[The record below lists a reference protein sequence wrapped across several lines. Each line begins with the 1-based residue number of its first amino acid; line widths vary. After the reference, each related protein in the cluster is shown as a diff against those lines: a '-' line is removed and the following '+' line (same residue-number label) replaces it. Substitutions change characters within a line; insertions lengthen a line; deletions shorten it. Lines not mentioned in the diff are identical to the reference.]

1 MPLVTSQSV
10 MCKICGIGTESL
22 QDLDSRPGMYW
33 VEIKW
38 GANMLFGNGV
48 AFWEDFDDY
57 KVLMVDE
64 HGVVVPNG
72 EAGATPRVSKERSSC
87 CNPNEY
93 SLVVQGKWAAGAKKF
108 MIVPTAKATSGVSGV
123 GAREMFTLPVG
134 MTTADFEDDASRAP
148 ATKYTGSLTLEVSNP
163 ETFVMSPHAPAIIK
177 DGLVAASPAL
187 KSDMISIVKVSVP
200 QSSLRRLSAAKT
212 AAFRRLPGSSVVV
225 DYLVLTR
232 ERVALSSNSINAT
245 KMMAAV
251 SSSANAVGMTD
262 FNILSVE
269 IPEPI
274 PESLGTIDVAL
285 SGTTSMA
292 GGLLFALIL
301 SVIALANH

>member
-1 MPLVTSQSV
+1 
-10 MCKICGIGTESL
+10 
-22 QDLDSRPGMYW
+22 MYW
-33 VEIKW
+33 VEVKW
-38 GANMLFGNGV
+38 GANMLFGNEA
-48 AFWEDFDDY
+48 AFWDDFDDY

-64 HGVVVPNG
+64 HGVAVPNG
-72 EAGATPRVSKERSSC
+72 EAGTTPRVSRERSSC

-108 MIVPTAKATSGVSGV
+108 MIVPSAKATSGV
-123 GAREMFTLPVG
+123 GARAAFTLPVG
-134 MTTADFEDDASRAP
+134 ITTADFEDDASEAP
-148 ATKYTGSLTLEVSNP
+148 ATKYTGSLTLGVSNP
-163 ETFVMSPHAPAIIK
+163 EAFVMSPHAPAIIK

-187 KSDMISIVKVSVP
+187 TSDMISIAKVSVA
-200 QSSLRRLSAAKT
+200 QSSLRRLSAAAKT

-225 DYLVLTR
+225 DYSVLTR
-232 ERVALSSNSINAT
+232 ERVALSSKSINTT

-251 SSSANAVGMTD
+251 ISSAKAVGMTG
-262 FNILSVE
+262 FNITSVE

-274 PESLGTIDVAL
+274 PENLGTITAAL

-292 GGLLFALIL
+292 GGALLALIL